1 MGSPCSLMGRML
13 MKAVKETDGT
23 ILEGITMTTPGD
35 DDAIEELRRSMRAQ
49 GERHNDELR
58 QFAYAV
64 SHDLREPLRMITSYT
79 QMLSR
84 RYEPHLDDEGREFIR
99 YVVEGVQRMDQ
110 LLGDLLGYSHQLRS
124 IDRPLSQVDPE
135 GALQGVLLA
144 MEKQI
149 RESGAQITYDPFPQV
164 MFDFG
169 QLSQV
174 FRQLIA
180 NAIVFHGSEPPR
192 IHISAAETDADV
204 TFSVRDSGIG
214 IDPQYHQQIFGVF
227 KRLHGQ
233 KYPGTGI
240 GLAICKRI
248 VEQHGGSIG
257 VESELG
263 KGSTFRFTLLK

>member
-1 MGSPCSLMGRML
+1 M
-13 MKAVKETDGT
+13 
-23 ILEGITMTTPGD
+23 
-35 DDAIEELRRSMRAQ
+35 DAIEELRRDMRAQ

-99 YVVEGVQRMDQ
+99 YVVDGVQRMDQ
-110 LLGDLLGYSHQLRS
+110 LLSDLLSYSHQLRS
-124 IDRPLSQVDPE
+124 IGQPLSMVDPE

-144 MEKQI
+144 MDKQI
-149 RESGAQITYDPFPQV
+149 RESGAQIKCDPLPRV
-164 MFDFG
+164 MFDFA

-174 FRQLIA
+174 FSQLIA
-180 NAIVFHGSEPPR
+180 NAITFHGSEPPQ
-192 IHISAAETDADV
+192 IHISAEETDADV
-204 TFSVRDSGIG
+204 TFLVRDSGIG
-214 IDPQYHQQIFGVF
+214 IDPQYHEQIFGVF
-227 KRLHGQ
+227 KRLHGH
-233 KYPGTGI
+233 KFPGTGI

-248 VEQHGGSIG
+248 VEQHEGNIR